1 MLNKNAIMQNVNY
14 ICEFLQTITSLFN
27 AKLFRMTSEIYEN
40 LSLYKTHQRLYR
52 KTTAKNILNKAIMKI
67 KNNRFPLLAFSLSR
81 LSTQLC
87 IYIQTSLF
95 LNIFLIIYKSSLF
108 FAFFLRFV
116 SNHPYQQIYFKIV
129 FTIFLQF
136 LFCFQMH

>member
-1 MLNKNAIMQNVNY
+1 MQNVNY

-52 KTTAKNILNKAIMKI
+52 KTTAKNTLNKAIMKI
-67 KNNRFPLLAFSLSR
+67 KKNRFPLLAFSLSR

-87 IYIQTSLF
+87 IYIQTSLI

-108 FAFFLRFV
+108 FAI
-116 SNHPYQQIYFKIV
+116 IYTSRNVLKFC
-129 FTIFLQF
+129 LQF
-136 LFCFQMH
+136 SYNFYFAFKCIKRVTVKIISKII